1 MTAGSFLAGS
11 PATVCSGLA
20 CLGASW
26 LSLRTAQ
33 HVKIVPFL
41 AVWVISF
48 GLVPIAGIVGSQ
60 AGTEVPAF
68 LCVFLDCSADSYS
81 SPPFVG

>member
-1 MTAGSFLAGS
+1 MLWELPVVTENS
-11 PATVCSGLA
+11 PACE
-20 CLGASW
+20 
-26 LSLRTAQ
+26 
-33 HVKIVPFL
+33 IVPFL
-41 AVWVISF
+41 LFLLALDSA
-48 GLVPIAGIVGSQ
+48 PIAGIVGSQ

>member
-1 MTAGSFLAGS
+1 M
-11 PATVCSGLA
+11 
-20 CLGASW
+20 
-26 LSLRTAQ
+26 
-33 HVKIVPFL
+33 KIVPFL

-60 AGTEVPAF
+60 AGTEVLAF